1 MDFIQNTFT
10 AECAEN
16 AEKNNYFS
24 NHKGTKKIKDKK
36 VTAALRLTLFTQGAE
51 TQRTQRKTSHKGTKT
66 LRRIK
71 TKKIRRRDAEDA
83 EKCLITNKLRK

>member
-24 NHKGTKKIKDKK
+24 NHKGTKTLRRIKNLIQKAHRKGAKSAKK
-36 VTAALRLTLFTQGAE
+36 DFTTE
-51 TQRTQRKTSHKGTKT
+51 TQRTQR
-66 LRRIK
+66 
-71 TKKIRRRDAEDA
+71 
-83 EKCLITNKLRK
+83 NN